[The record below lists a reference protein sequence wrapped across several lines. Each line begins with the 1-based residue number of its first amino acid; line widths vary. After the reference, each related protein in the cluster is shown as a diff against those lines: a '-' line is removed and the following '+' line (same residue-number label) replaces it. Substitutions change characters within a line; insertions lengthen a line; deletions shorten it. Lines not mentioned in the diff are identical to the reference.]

1 MLTDDV
7 ERYLALRRSLGF
19 KLQRPSIRL
28 PDFARFAIAGGD
40 THIRAATAVAWAT
53 LAPTRRSRDARL
65 SDVVRLSRFL
75 RAEDLAH
82 EVPPVHLFKTPRP
95 RPAPYIYTP
104 EELVRILEVA
114 GALRRQ
120 KPSPLRRE
128 TYVMLFGLLAAT
140 GLRISEALN
149 LRLGDLLPGGILRI
163 GETKFGASRLVPM
176 HKTVAAAFDR
186 YLEARDRFAGTDDH
200 VFLSVGARPLTDGTA
215 RCTFHRIL
223 LLANIGT
230 DRARRPRIHDLRHTF
245 ATRVLEQC
253 ATQREAVDKHFVALS
268 TYLGHAGIASTYWYL
283 EATPELMTGIAAA
296 AEALAAGEG
305 A

>member
-1 MLTDDV
+1 MMSNAIW
-7 ERYLALRRSLGF
+7 RCAGRWASSYSAHRSAC
-19 KLQRPSIRL
+19 QTSRAS
-28 PDFARFAIAGGD
+28 FAIAGGD
-40 THIRAATAVAWAT
+40 THIRAATAVAWAA

-95 RPAPYIYTP
+95 RPAPYIYTQ

-128 TYVMLFGLLAAT
+128 TYVMLIGLLAAT

-149 LRLGDLLPGGILRI
+149 LRLCDLLPGGILRI

-176 HKTVAAAFDR
+176 HKTVAAAFDW
-186 YLEARDRFAGTDDH
+186 YLEARDRFAGRTTT
-200 VFLSVGARPLTDGTA
+200 SSCRSAPGR
-215 RCTFHRIL
+215 
-223 LLANIGT
+223 
-230 DRARRPRIHDLRHTF
+230 
-245 ATRVLEQC
+245 
-253 ATQREAVDKHFVALS
+253 
-268 TYLGHAGIASTYWYL
+268 
-283 EATPELMTGIAAA
+283 
-296 AEALAAGEG
+296 
-305 A
+305 